1 MVCDKCGTEVT
12 KNDKFCPKCGAGTR
26 QPSKHMLKPILLSGL
41 ILLILILC
49 IVLKYMAIIP
59 ISIILILGL
68 AIVINRKILRL
79 RKNKKND
86 VQVEEQ
92 KFSDKEMEK
101 LSEYFVNRDEK
112 YVSSLGNGYIMNFL
126 LNKGLKRG
134 FAVISDKRVYFR
146 GSCFSGQG
154 KSLKKTDEERTVDIR
169 DITGSG
175 FVYQR
180 YIGILIALFT
190 ACVVLLGSVAGAGVG
205 AVYSWQ
211 VTYRTQERERNAGE
225 KLEEAKDTVE
235 KLVELDEELSSLQEK
250 ESELSLL
257 RQDIQKQSDE
267 IMKKAENQEFLLD
280 TEVSAAYE
288 EYLQECVN
296 LFETSQTY
304 YCMQVLEEAA
314 ISNPEIADYIGLET
328 PYSHSPNIDRNRLY
342 ESYNYGEVTVYN
354 SIAMQNFT
362 YLLDFYGYDYCIYKL
377 ALECYA
383 TCLVYDMPYDENT
396 IYELIMEEVINGH
409 TPYKD
414 IMNEGWRA
422 GRLSEGCWRIDTQY
436 DEYSNWWAYG
446 PDDCADEMKSL
457 FLNFINKFV
466 PEVTLNDMSSDKCSV
481 TDNDKFTVLDL
492 EASYLENISSGAS
505 VYDSELEQI
514 RVDIERV
521 EDEMSE
527 ISELNEEL
535 EHLERDY
542 NRYKS
547 ESFGYYMLTT
557 LASAGAAALV
567 TFLISCIGI
576 FFDYLSKRKTLFEI
590 QYAGGRIAFDVS
602 YYAKAEIDDFQKQLR
617 RAKDFAQETAT
628 VRTVTVES
636 PAQAPVQA
644 PTQSSMQDDLRKY
657 ADLFKE
663 GLISQE
669 EYDAMKKKILGL

>member
-12 KNDKFCPKCGAGTR
+12 KNDKFCPKCGAETR
-26 QPSKHMLKPILLSGL
+26 QPSKRMLKPILLSGL

-211 VTYRTQERERNAGE
+211 VTYRTQEREKKAGE
-225 KLEEAKDTVE
+225 ELGEAKNADK
-235 KLVELDEELSSLQEK
+235 KLAELDEELSLLQEK
-250 ESELSLL
+250 ESELLSL
-257 RQDIQKQSDE
+257 REQDIQKQKDNHE
-267 IMKKAENQEFLLD
+267 TLLNS
-280 TEVSAAYE
+280 EVSIAFE
-288 EYLQECVN
+288 EYLLECVN
-296 LFETSQTY
+296 LFENRETY
-304 YCMQVLEEAA
+304 YSMQVLEEAA
-314 ISNPEIADYIGLET
+314 NSNQQIADFIGLET
-328 PYSHSPNIDRNRLY
+328 PYCHSPNID
-342 ESYNYGEVTVYN
+342 GI
-354 SIAMQNFT
+354 SIYDIGYDEQADIYFSSPKI
-362 YLLDFYGYDYCIYKL
+362 DFSTIVCEIYGYDYSFFVL
-377 ALECYA
+377 ATECYA
-383 TCLVYDMPYDENT
+383 TCREYGMPYNEYS
-396 IYELIMEEVINGH
+396 IYELIMEEVMNGN
-409 TPYKD
+409 TSYVD
-414 IMNEGWRA
+414 IWYSDWRY
-422 GRLSEGCWRIDTQY
+422 GRLQGFMKLN
-436 DEYSNWWAYG
+436 DEYPDLWMYG
-446 PDDCADEMKSL
+446 IDNCKDEIDQLYM
-457 FLNFINKFV
+457 NFINKFI
-466 PEVTLNDMSSDKCSV
+466 PEATLNDINSNKYCV
-481 TDNDKFTVLDL
+481 TDYDYFTVLDL
-492 EASYLENISSGAS
+492 EAYLANNTDILNISSE
-505 VYDSELEQI
+505 YDSELEQI
-514 RVDIERV
+514 RVDIEQV
-521 EDEMSE
+521 ENE
-527 ISELNEEL
+527 ISEVREL
-535 EHLERDY
+535 EDKIDYLERKY
-542 NRYKS
+542 NQYKN
-547 ESFGYYMLTT
+547 ESFGYYILTT

-567 TFLISCIGI
+567 TFLISCFGI

-617 RAKDFAQETAT
+617 RAKDFSQETAT
-628 VRTVTVES
+628 VRTVAVE
-636 PAQAPVQA
+636 APIQTA
-644 PTQSSMQDDLRKY
+644 AQSSTVDDLRKY
-657 ADLFKE
+657 ADLLKE

>member
-1 MVCDKCGTEVT
+1 MICDKCGTEVT
-12 KNDKFCPKCGAGTR
+12 KNDKFCPKCGAETR
-26 QPSKHMLKPILLSGL
+26 QPSKRMLKPILLSGL

-68 AIVINRKILRL
+68 AIIINRKILRL
-79 RKNKKND
+79 RKNKKKD

-92 KFSDKEMEK
+92 KFSDKEMER

-205 AVYSWQ
+205 AVYSWHE
-211 VTYRTQERERNAGE
+211 TSRMQEKEKKTSE
-225 KLEEAKDTVE
+225 KLEKASNADEILAQ
-235 KLVELDEELSSLQEK
+235 LNEELSLLQEK
-250 ESELSLL
+250 EMFLQSMRGQASGENKANHEILL
-257 RQDIQKQSDE
+257 
-267 IMKKAENQEFLLD
+267 N
-280 TEVSAAYE
+280 TEVNIAYE
-288 EYLQECVN
+288 EYLSECVKI
-296 LFETSQTY
+296 FESSEIY
-304 YCMQVLEEAA
+304 YCMQVLEDAA
-314 ISNPEIADYIGLET
+314 NANQQIANFIGLET
-328 PYSHSPNIDRNRLY
+328 PYCQSPNIDGINIYDICYY
-342 ESYNYGEVTVYN
+342 EETNHYYSLNHDL
-354 SIAMQNFT
+354 SFIACEI
-362 YLLDFYGYDYCIYKL
+362 YGYDYNFFWL
-377 ALECYA
+377 ANECYVA
-383 TCLVYDMPYDENT
+383 CREYGMPYNENS
-396 IYELIMEEVINGH
+396 IYELIMEEVDNGI
-409 TPYKD
+409 TSYAE
-414 IMNEGWRA
+414 ITYSSWRY
-422 GRLSEGCWRIDTQY
+422 GRLQVFQELLYENPDW
-436 DEYSNWWAYG
+436 YG
-446 PDDCADEMKSL
+446 YGVDDCKDEMDRL
-457 FLNFINKFV
+457 YMNFINKFI
-466 PEVTLNDMSSDKCSV
+466 PEATLSNINSDKYCV
-481 TDNDKFTVLDL
+481 TGYDWFTVLDL
-492 EASYLENISSGAS
+492 ETIYVANRLDISSDAGT
-505 VYDSELEQI
+505 YNNELEQI
-514 RVDIERV
+514 QEDIERV
-521 EDEMSE
+521 EDEMF
-527 ISELNEEL
+527 ELGELVEEYDF
-535 EHLERDY
+535 LEREH

-557 LASAGAAALV
+557 LASAGAAAFV

-576 FFDYLSKRKTLFEI
+576 LFDYLSKRKTLFEI

-617 RAKDFAQETAT
+617 RAKDFSQETAT
-628 VRTVTVES
+628 VRTVAVE
-636 PAQAPVQA
+636 APIQTS
-644 PTQSSMQDDLRKY
+644 TQSSTVDDLRKY
-657 ADLFKE
+657 NDLLKE